1 MRHDIVRRLRPS
13 GGGAEG
19 QCPTLYIKLRNARVF
34 LCAARCDPVAHELF
48 HLVLLL
54 WLVLDVLMEAR
65 GGTPRGARR
74 GKSSA
79 KQLKRN
85 EDEAVLILA
94 RQLNANCKGGDLFLT
109 LKYSDSRLPATREEA
124 KRIARNFMRRLARA
138 YRKTTGKKLKWWL
151 VTASVST
158 KTGQPVRLHHH
169 VVTDAMDWE
178 LIAQHWPPEEFSYR
192 RLDATGDYTAV
203 ARYMIRN
210 AGYGGARAWSH
221 SQGIRQPQYSTPIPV
236 ARAGTVRVPPEARV
250 VEREIREDGETGFS
264 AAYIRWVMPLEDNA
278 TRHGRRKRHDE

>member
-1 MRHDIVRRLRPS
+1 MKKLMRYRITAGRAVEVR
-13 GGGAEG
+13 
-19 QCPTLYIKLRNARVF
+19 
-34 LCAARCDPVAHELF
+34 
-48 HLVLLL
+48 
-54 WLVLDVLMEAR
+54 DVLMETR

-210 AGYGGARAWSH
+210 EPGPTLRVSGSPNIPRPSLWPERARCGCRRRPAWLSGRSGRTGKPGFPRLTYAG
-221 SQGIRQPQYSTPIPV
+221 
-236 ARAGTVRVPPEARV
+236 
-250 VEREIREDGETGFS
+250 
-264 AAYIRWVMPLEDNA
+264 
-278 TRHGRRKRHDE
+278 

>member
-1 MRHDIVRRLRPS
+1 
-13 GGGAEG
+13 
-19 QCPTLYIKLRNARVF
+19 
-34 LCAARCDPVAHELF
+34 
-48 HLVLLL
+48 
-54 WLVLDVLMEAR
+54 
-65 GGTPRGARR
+65 
-74 GKSSA
+74 
-79 KQLKRN
+79 
-85 EDEAVLILA
+85 
-94 RQLNANCKGGDLFLT
+94 
-109 LKYSDSRLPATREEA
+109 
-124 KRIARNFMRRLARA
+124 MRRLARA

-210 AGYGGARAWSH
+210 

-264 AAYIRWVMPLEDNA
+264 AAYIRWVMPLKSNA
-278 TRHGRRKRHDE
+278 VRHGRRRRT

>member
-1 MRHDIVRRLRPS
+1 MKKLMRYRITAGRAVEVR
-13 GGGAEG
+13 
-19 QCPTLYIKLRNARVF
+19 
-34 LCAARCDPVAHELF
+34 
-48 HLVLLL
+48 
-54 WLVLDVLMEAR
+54 DVLMETR

-250 VEREIREDGETGFS
+250 VGRSGRTGKPGFPRLTY
-264 AAYIRWVMPLEDNA
+264 A
-278 TRHGRRKRHDE
+278 G